1 MKYYPIEL
9 HAHTCHSDGDF
20 SIHQLI
26 QAAKEEPYQVLTVT
40 DHNTFAPYAQWRQE
54 KLEQNQQDDF
64 DGNLLVVPGIEWTT
78 FYGHMLVIGAN
89 QVIDWRQAQKRSLD
103 PQLRQIKAA
112 QGIVGIAHPF
122 SIGSPI
128 CTGCHWDFH
137 IEDYGLV
144 DFIEVWNRTTPD
156 EKYRSQLAYEWWTSL
171 LLQGERIS
179 CSGGRDWHRMEAPSE
194 NTAISYIGLETFT
207 LTEVYQ
213 SLRQGNFYIS
223 LGPVMELSFQQA
235 HQNYY
240 MGDNLLPEKGILQI
254 MVQDTHSLDYKLLGL
269 TLKQFA

>member
-40 DHNTFAPYAQWRQE
+40 DHNTFAPYEQWRKE

-128 CTGCHWDFH
+128 CTGCHVPHQMKIIAVNWLMNGGPRCCYKENVFLAVGVETG
-137 IEDYGLV
+137 IE
-144 DFIEVWNRTTPD
+144 W
-156 EKYRSQLAYEWWTSL
+156 K
-171 LLQGERIS
+171 
-179 CSGGRDWHRMEAPSE
+179 
-194 NTAISYIGLETFT
+194 
-207 LTEVYQ
+207 
-213 SLRQGNFYIS
+213 
-223 LGPVMELSFQQA
+223 
-235 HQNYY
+235 
-240 MGDNLLPEKGILQI
+240 LLPKTRQSVIL
-254 MVQDTHSLDYKLLGL
+254 DWKPSR
-269 TLKQFA
+269 

>member
-89 QVIDWRQAQKRSLD
+89 QVIDWRQAQKEALIHNCVKSRR
-103 PQLRQIKAA
+103 LREL
-112 QGIVGIAHPF
+112 
-122 SIGSPI
+122 
-128 CTGCHWDFH
+128 W
-137 IEDYGLV
+137 GLRIL
-144 DFIEVWNRTTPD
+144 F
-156 EKYRSQLAYEWWTSL
+156 QLAALFAQDVT
-171 LLQGERIS
+171 GI
-179 CSGGRDWHRMEAPSE
+179 
-194 NTAISYIGLETFT
+194 FT
-207 LTEVYQ
+207 LK
-213 SLRQGNFYIS
+213 I
-223 LGPVMELSFQQA
+223 
-235 HQNYY
+235 
-240 MGDNLLPEKGILQI
+240 MG
-254 MVQDTHSLDYKLLGL
+254 
-269 TLKQFA
+269 